1 MKLYVETKLSAKNG
15 KPYTALYVDN
25 GQQSIPV
32 TFDKMTIMRVGNLT
46 PNDLFNLKVEESI
59 EL

>member
-1 MKLYVETKLSAKNG
+1 MKLYVETRLSAKNG

-32 TFDKMTIMRVGNLT
+32 TFDKITIMRVANLT
-46 PNDLFNLKVEESI
+46 PNDLYNLKPGESI